1 MKKPLTVKQFNEY
14 VKSNIKHDPIF
25 RRIYI
30 SGELANVRIN
40 NHHLYF
46 SLKEETDLI
55 DCVIY
60 YYEDKDI
67 SFDFET
73 GKKILVKGNLSYNNY
88 SSRLIIIANEVEDEG
103 ISKAYLEFL
112 KLKEEFIK
120 KGYFDHENKNPIDK
134 LVKKIG
140 LITSKDGA
148 AIVDFISMINSR
160 PNDIKIFLNPVK
172 VQGEESSE
180 LIEKAIRRLDGLE
193 LDVIVITRGGGSN
206 EDLSSFNQKEVIEA
220 IHKAKTPIITAIGH
234 NIDRTLS
241 DLASDLS
248 LQTPTEAGSYLISF
262 YEDYHKKLDNLFRQ
276 KAKEIENILD
286 NYALKLE
293 YLRKRIAIS
302 NPKLILDSKFKD
314 LSKLGLRID
323 KAIRDNLVYNDQ
335 KLKSLSFNLKAVE
348 KIIEYSKKQIQ
359 IEYDDRLV
367 FSKHSLKT
375 DDLVKLIFSDG
386 EVLARI
392 IDG

>member
-30 SGELANVRIN
+30 SGELANIRIN
-40 NHHLYF
+40 NQHLYF
-46 SLKEETDLI
+46 SLKEDTDLI

-67 SFDFET
+67 SFNFET

-103 ISKAYLEFL
+103 LSKAYLEFL
-112 KLKEEFIK
+112 KTKEEFIK
-120 KGYFDHENKNPIDK
+120 KGYFDQKNKKSINK

-160 PNDIKIFLNPVK
+160 PNDVKIFLSPVK
-172 VQGEESSE
+172 VQGEESPG
-180 LIEKAIRRLDGLE
+180 LISKGIKKLDS
-193 LDVIVITRGGGSN
+193 LDLNVIVITRGGGSN

-220 IHKAKTPIITAIGH
+220 IHKSKTPIITAIGH

-248 LQTPTEAGSYLISF
+248 LQTPTEAGSYLVSF
-262 YEDYHKKLDNLFRQ
+262 YEDYHKKIENLFRQ

-286 NYALKLE
+286 NYVLKLE
-293 YLRKRIAIS
+293 YLNKRITIS
-302 NPKLILDSKFKD
+302 NPMLILDAKSKD
-314 LSKLGLRID
+314 LSKLDLKID
-323 KAIRDNLVYNDQ
+323 KAIRDNFAYNDH
-335 KLKSLSFNLKAVE
+335 KLKSLSFNLKAIE

-359 IEYDDRLV
+359 IEHDNRLV

-375 DDLVKLIFSDG
+375 DDLVKLVFSDG

>member
-14 VKSNIKHDPIF
+14 IKSNIKHDPIF
-25 RRIYI
+25 RRIFI
-30 SGELANVRIN
+30 SGELSNVRIN
-40 NHHLYF
+40 NQHLYF
-46 SLKEETDLI
+46 SLKEDSDLI

-67 SFDFET
+67 TFDFEP
-73 GKKILVKGNLSYNNY
+73 GKNVLVRGSLSYNNF
-88 SSRLIIIANEVEDEG
+88 SSRLIIIASEVEDEG
-103 ISKAYLEFL
+103 LSKTYLEFL
-112 KLKEEFIK
+112 KIKEEFIK
-120 KGYFDHENKNPIDK
+120 KGYFDPKNKKPIDK

-172 VQGEESSE
+172 VQGDMSPG
-180 LIEKAIRRLDGLE
+180 LIAQGINKLDLLD
-193 LDVIVITRGGGSN
+193 LDVIVLTRGGGSN
-206 EDLSSFNQKEVIEA
+206 EDLSSFNHKEVIEA
-220 IHKAKTPIITAIGH
+220 INKAKTPIISAIGH

-262 YEDYHKKLDNLFRQ
+262 YEDYHKNLENLFKQRT
-276 KAKEIENILD
+276 KDIENILE
-286 NYALKLE
+286 NYELKLKF
-293 YLRKRIAIS
+293 LKKRIDIS
-302 NPKLILDSKFKD
+302 NPKLILDAKSKEI
-314 LSKLGLRID
+314 SSLGVRIE
-323 KAIRDNLVYNDQ
+323 KTIRDNFVYNDH

-348 KIIEYSKKQIQ
+348 KIIEYSKKHIQ
-359 IEYDDRLV
+359 IEHDNILV
-367 FSKHSLKT
+367 FSKHSLKA
-375 DDLVKLIFSDG
+375 DDIVKLVFSDG
-386 EVLARI
+386 EVIARI